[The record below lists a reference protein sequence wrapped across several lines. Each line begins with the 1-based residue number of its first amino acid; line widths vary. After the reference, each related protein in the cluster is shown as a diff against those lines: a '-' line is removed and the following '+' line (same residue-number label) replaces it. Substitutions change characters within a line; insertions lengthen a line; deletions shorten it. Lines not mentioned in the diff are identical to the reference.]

1 MTFTL
6 ADLRKSRNDFS
17 SLQTALKKTG
27 SYAKDDDGFFKLER
41 DKAGNASAVIRF
53 LPKHPDDELP
63 WVSIYSHGFKGPT
76 GRWYIE
82 NSRTT
87 LGEQDP
93 VAVLNASL
101 WSTGVDADKEIARA
115 QKRKLHYIA
124 NVLIIS
130 NPAKPELEG
139 SVMPYKFGKKIFE
152 KLTDTANPTFAD
164 DAAVNPFD
172 PIGGANFKLRMRQ
185 VEGYPNYD
193 KSEFADPKPISES
206 EDEILDVLNK
216 IKPLKEYVSAEK
228 FKSYADLKAKLDS
241 VLNAT
246 GVSSVTQTAESMV
259 DALGSMPMAAP
270 KAQGRVIDEPKVET
284 KSSDDDGDS
293 DIEDYFKTI
302 AS

>member
-6 ADLRKSRNDFS
+6 SDLRKSRNDFS

-27 SYAKDDDGFFKLER
+27 SYAKDDDSDFFKLER

-63 WVSIYSHGFKGPT
+63 WVSIYSHAFKGPT

-87 LGEQDP
+87 IGEQDP
-93 VAVLNASL
+93 VAMLNAKL
-101 WSTGVDADKEIARA
+101 WSTGIDADKEVARV
-115 QKRKLHYIA
+115 QKRRLHYIA
-124 NVLIIS
+124 NVLVIS

-139 SVMPYKFGKKIFE
+139 SVMRFKFGKKIFE

-193 KSEFADPKPISES
+193 KSEFADPKPISDS
-206 EDEILDVLNK
+206 EEEILDVLNK
-216 IKPLKEYVSAEK
+216 MKPLKEFVSPEK
-228 FKSYADLKAKLDS
+228 FKSFDELKSKMDS
-241 VLNAT
+241 VLNGGGPVGAK
-246 GVSSVTQTAESMV
+246 TAESL
-259 DALGSMPMAAP
+259 AESIGSMPIAAP
-270 KAQGRVIDEPKVET
+270 KTQGRVIAEPSADT
-284 KSSDDDGDS
+284 KSVDTGED
-293 DIEDYFKTI
+293 DIEDYFRTI
-302 AS
+302 AA